1 MSVLVMDLGTS
12 GVRSAIVHP
21 DASVTH
27 EFRRATLP
35 NTPVPGLVEFDA
47 LVYANHA
54 LECARETLAEFGK
67 VAGLGISNQRAT
79 TIVWDR
85 ATGQPVAPAQGWQ
98 DLRTVGDCLGLNAE
112 GFEHSADRRHET
124 HGQQHQVGFEQ
135 LLRAGDFLH
144 LAVFPLNANGL
155 QTCDLAFV
163 ADESLAADAL
173 LRAAAGA
180 DKALISGVRLFDRFA
195 GERLGAGKI
204 SLAIEV
210 TLQPTEKSL
219 TDAEIEAVSAKVLAA
234 AARIGAV
241 LRG

>member
-1 MSVLVMDLGTS
+1 VYL
-12 GVRSAIVHP
+12 
-21 DASVTH
+21 
-27 EFRRATLP
+27 
-35 NTPVPGLVEFDA
+35 DA
-47 LVYANHA
+47 LPPTRGRKARGVYAPPA
-54 LECARETLAEFGK
+54 LQALTR
-67 VAGLGISNQRAT
+67 
-79 TIVWDR
+79 
-85 ATGQPVAPAQGWQ
+85 
-98 DLRTVGDCLGLNAE
+98 
-112 GFEHSADRRHET
+112 
-124 HGQQHQVGFEQ
+124 
-135 LLRAGDFLH
+135 DF
-144 LAVFPLNANGL
+144 
-155 QTCDLAFV
+155 AFV